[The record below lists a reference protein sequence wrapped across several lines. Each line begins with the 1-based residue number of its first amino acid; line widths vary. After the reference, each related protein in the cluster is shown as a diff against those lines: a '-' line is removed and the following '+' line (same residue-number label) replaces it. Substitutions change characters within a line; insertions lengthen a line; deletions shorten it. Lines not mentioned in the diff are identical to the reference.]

1 MPRFDLL
8 SDLHGGHFVFL
19 TGVVQMPPTVTATSD
34 KHDPLLGNPQYHG
47 RSCAAALL
55 CGPRLV
61 ATSAVGHQAHVPS
74 LGNQRRV
81 GEGGMLC
88 CHGVSLE
95 VKVQKEGLDRATWG
109 WDTAPFLLLMG
120 WSRSCRGW
128 WGQRCCIPFP
138 PPPRCLILPSQPV
151 LQEAGIVREHWA
163 RATTG
168 GQSGRQ
174 GIRGQ
179 LWAWQGT
186 REGQAGEAQLDG
198 EGCSAGSCVPRAGYG
213 GPRGDRCG
221 SLGPSAGSSPCQ
233 RTAREHRWRRN
244 WVPRGCGRSSP
255 TDRAHFYAPTHV
267 ARDARPPPTTAH
279 LQASPPSP
287 DLGRGSRSLGVR
299 AWMLDEGSESLLPPV
314 FAFHLAHSCVTAKP
328 PSFPG
333 NPWGISRAS
342 KRRVTWRKG
351 LLSNPPPTP
360 PPSTANPKLV
370 PGLQPD

>member
-128 WGQRCCIPFP
+128 WGQRCCIP
-138 PPPRCLILPSQPV
+138 
-151 LQEAGIVREHWA
+151 
-163 RATTG
+163 
-168 GQSGRQ
+168 
-174 GIRGQ
+174 
-179 LWAWQGT
+179 
-186 REGQAGEAQLDG
+186 
-198 EGCSAGSCVPRAGYG
+198 
-213 GPRGDRCG
+213 
-221 SLGPSAGSSPCQ
+221 
-233 RTAREHRWRRN
+233 
-244 WVPRGCGRSSP
+244 
-255 TDRAHFYAPTHV
+255 
-267 ARDARPPPTTAH
+267 
-279 LQASPPSP
+279 
-287 DLGRGSRSLGVR
+287 
-299 AWMLDEGSESLLPPV
+299 
-314 FAFHLAHSCVTAKP
+314 
-328 PSFPG
+328 
-333 NPWGISRAS
+333 
-342 KRRVTWRKG
+342 
-351 LLSNPPPTP
+351 TP
-360 PPSTANPKLV
+360 PPQMPDSPIPTSAAGSWDSQGALGSCHYRRTVRETGHKGATVGLAGDTGRTGWRSTARWRGVLSRELRAQGWVRRAKGRPLRV
-370 PGLQPD
+370 SGTLSREQPLPTHG